1 MRKMQD
7 VLHGGFGDAGKT
19 SVICVILKVSETD
32 NITNVTGGI
41 FTQHALKTGR
51 VTNVIK

>member
-19 SVICVILKVSETD
+19 SVICVILHVQEMD
-32 NITNVTGGI
+32 NITNVTGEI
-41 FTQHALKTGR
+41 FVQYDKKQDG
-51 VTNVIK
+51 